1 MLSIFSCVCLG
12 SSLYSLI
19 ILWSL
24 LSIAILDFTILI
36 TKITKLDPDIGEVLK
51 HMKFFL
57 WDFLNCRDLGL
68 WVVLKCKEKES
79 EQGQWAGRRVTD
91 AT

>member
-1 MLSIFSCVCLG
+1 
-12 SSLYSLI
+12 
-19 ILWSL
+19 
-24 LSIAILDFTILI
+24 
-36 TKITKLDPDIGEVLK
+36 
-51 HMKFFL
+51 MKFFL

-91 AT
+91 ATWGCDESRLEGRMGEAGDQEGQETWGRRSISAVRTF